1 MIKKRMMNKGVINK
15 GMISQRVTN
24 KRMSLLN
31 THAGPMCS
39 GEQETKPSESFEL
52 SIALQYFALICKKT
66 VIDVYMVY

>member
-1 MIKKRMMNKGVINK
+1 MMMNKGVINK

-24 KRMSLLN
+24 KTMSLLN
-31 THAGPMCS
+31 THTGPMCS
-39 GEQETKPSESFEL
+39 GEQETKPCESFEL